1 LPPVTPHLVTSTVV
15 WAAEC
20 LGTLGPATR
29 VRLYLVVGVH
39 MVCPSMRLRRS
50 LAGCIYALVRLKS
63 RVKVAP
69 QPGMWHW
76 NTASFV
82 LRRILAPTTP
92 GVATRLLIFA
102 SGCAESPALGVTLG
116 ECNSICIGEESLGK
130 AVGAKRLGLDLGL
143 RGTPLQLCQWQSL
156 RSWTDEIR

>member
-1 LPPVTPHLVTSTVV
+1 
-15 WAAEC
+15 
-20 LGTLGPATR
+20 
-29 VRLYLVVGVH
+29 
-39 MVCPSMRLRRS
+39 MVCPFMRLRRS

-82 LRRILAPTTP
+82 LRRMLAPTTP

-102 SGCAESPALGVTLG
+102 SGCTESPALGVTRG
-116 ECNSICIGEESLGK
+116 ACNSIFIGEGGLGK
-130 AVGAKRLGLDLGL
+130 AIGAKRLGLDIGL
-143 RGTPLQLCQWQSL
+143 RGTPLHLCQWQSL
-156 RSWTDEIR
+156 RA